1 MSKKTASFTL
11 GASLRHTPTEQ
22 IASPEQILPAAGDTF
37 ITSPTTP
44 GEIPM
49 SEHDQ
54 IAGLLADILAA
65 TRDTNEGITK
75 LTEAIAAGVRTAK
88 GQIQEAKVTTDKV
101 IKKAKTA
108 PATELETPATPL
120 SSEQAAVS
128 PPAPAASTLSYE
140 QARDL
145 IVGLERAKGIALL
158 ARFNA
163 KRLSDVPAEKYA
175 NLIAAAKDL

>member
-37 ITSPTTP
+37 ITSPTTS
-44 GEIPM
+44 GEVPM

-75 LTEAIAAGVRTAK
+75 LTEAIASGLRTAK
-88 GQIQEAKVTTDKV
+88 GHIQEAKVTTDKV
-101 IKKAKTA
+101 IKKAKA
-108 PATELETPATPL
+108 PPATELETPATPM
-120 SSEQAAVS
+120 SSEPVAIPAAAPAVS
-128 PPAPAASTLSYE
+128 SPSYE

-145 IVGLERAKGIALL
+145 IVGLERATGIALL

-175 NLIAAAKDL
+175 DLIAAAKDL